1 MVSYQEQEPLR
12 KLLVTFYTQMHVN
25 RDPLPKLVASVRK
38 DSNDVFT

>member
-25 RDPLPKLVASVRK
+25 RDPLPKLVTSAEERLK
-38 DSNDVFT
+38 